1 MNIMNDQ
8 PNVDYVTYFTQQ
20 LPKDLAAMAQLRD
33 ELAKRQGA
41 LSAVEKAN
49 KDREKAAK
57 VLENATAEAA
67 TIMEDAQK
75 VAKAN
80 DDKKVELSALE
91 EALLVQQKSFASEMA
106 TKTADL
112 TRRESE
118 VAARESTT
126 RTDEANNA
134 TLHAQLK
141 ADRSALDARI
151 KAFQDK
157 VAALNI

>member
-67 TIMEDAQK
+67 VIVEDAQK

-80 DDKKVELSALE
+80 DAKKAELSALE
-91 EALLVQQKSFASEMA
+91 EALLGQQNSFASEMA
-106 TKTADL
+106 AKTADL
-112 TRRESE
+112 TSREKQ
-118 VAARESTT
+118 VAKRETT
-126 RTDEANNA
+126 VSALQTEYSSKLQSLD
-134 TLHAQLK
+134 
-141 ADRSALDARI
+141 ADRAALDARI

-157 VAALNI
+157 VAALAI

>member
-67 TIMEDAQK
+67 AIVEDAQK
-75 VAKAN
+75 VAQAN
-80 DDKKVELSALE
+80 DAKKAELSALE
-91 EALLVQQKSFASEMA
+91 EALLVQQNAFASEMA

-112 TRRESE
+112 TSREKQ
-118 VAARESTT
+118 VAKRETT
-126 RTDEANNA
+126 VSALQTEYSSKLQSLD
-134 TLHAQLK
+134 
-141 ADRSALDARI
+141 ADRAALDARI

-157 VAALNI
+157 VAALAI

>member
-1 MNIMNDQ
+1 MNIVNEQ

-57 VLENATAEAA
+57 VLEAATAEAA
-67 TIMEDAQK
+67 TIVADAQK
-75 VAKAN
+75 VADANAVKKA
-80 DDKKVELSALE
+80 ELYVFE
-91 EALLVQQKSFASEMA
+91 TELVADRKAFAAETVA
-106 TKTADL
+106 KTADL
-112 TRRESE
+112 MTREQQVASREAAV
-118 VAARESTT
+118 VALQAEYASK
-126 RTDEANNA
+126 
-134 TLHAQLK
+134 LQ
-141 ADRSALDARI
+141 ALDADRAALNARV

-157 VAALNI
+157 VAALNV

>member
-1 MNIMNDQ
+1 MNIVNEQ

-57 VLENATAEAA
+57 VLEAATAEAA
-67 TIMEDAQK
+67 TIVADAQK
-75 VAKAN
+75 VADASAAKKA
-80 DDKKVELSALE
+80 ELYVLE
-91 EALLVQQKSFASEMA
+91 TELVADRKSFVSEAAAKTSDLMNREQQVANREAAVAALQTEYA
-106 TKTADL
+106 TKL
-112 TRRESE
+112 
-118 VAARESTT
+118 
-126 RTDEANNA
+126 
-134 TLHAQLK
+134 Q
-141 ADRSALDARI
+141 ALDADRAALNARV

-157 VAALNI
+157 VAALSA

>member
-20 LPKDLAAMAQLRD
+20 LPKDLATMAQLRD

-67 TIMEDAQK
+67 TILEDAQK

-80 DDKKVELSALE
+80 DDKKAELSALE
-91 EALLVQQKSFASEMA
+91 EALLVQQKSFASEMV